1 MPVMDSTDP
10 AWCRHDWQIYFD
22 DPDTESCMWCGTER
36 RNPIAVEAAGGWAS
50 SASA

>member
-1 MPVMDSTDP
+1 MPLMDSTDP

-22 DPDTESCMWCGTER
+22 DPDAESCMWCGTER
-36 RNPIAVEAAGGWAS
+36 RNPLAAEWWAS